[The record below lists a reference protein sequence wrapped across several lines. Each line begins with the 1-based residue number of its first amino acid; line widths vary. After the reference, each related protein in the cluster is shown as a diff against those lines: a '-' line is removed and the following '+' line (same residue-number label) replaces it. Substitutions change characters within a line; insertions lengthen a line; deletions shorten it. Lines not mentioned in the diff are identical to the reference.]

1 MLLLSFGGTWA
12 QTSFEEIDANPAKAG
27 GVYLTY
33 PVEEYHQT
41 PAPKG
46 YQPFYISH
54 YGRHG
59 SRFLL
64 RDKDYKWII
73 DLLKDADNQHAL
85 TDLGRDLLVKLQELW
100 PIVEG
105 RGGDLTSVGER
116 QHRGIAYRMYTHYP
130 EVFRKTKKVSARST
144 MSLRCAMSMA
154 AFCDELKGF
163 SPGLEMHLEAS
174 EKYVKYLNWQS
185 KESNT
190 FADDKHGPWVEEYRK
205 FSLAQTRPE
214 RMCRS
219 LFSDSIYVLKKVNPS
234 ELMWGLY

>member
-1 MLLLSFGGTWA
+1 MKAIRLYLLIMLLLSFGGAWA

-85 TDLGRDLLVKLQELW
+85 TDLGRDLLVKLQEL
-100 PIVEG
+100 
-105 RGGDLTSVGER
+105 R
-116 QHRGIAYRMYTHYP
+116 QFGI
-130 EVFRKTKKVSARST
+130 
-144 MSLRCAMSMA
+144 
-154 AFCDELKGF
+154 
-163 SPGLEMHLEAS
+163 
-174 EKYVKYLNWQS
+174 
-185 KESNT
+185 
-190 FADDKHGPWVEEYRK
+190 RK
-205 FSLAQTRPE
+205 FSKKLVI
-214 RMCRS
+214 S
-219 LFSDSIYVLKKVNPS
+219 L
-234 ELMWGLY
+234 